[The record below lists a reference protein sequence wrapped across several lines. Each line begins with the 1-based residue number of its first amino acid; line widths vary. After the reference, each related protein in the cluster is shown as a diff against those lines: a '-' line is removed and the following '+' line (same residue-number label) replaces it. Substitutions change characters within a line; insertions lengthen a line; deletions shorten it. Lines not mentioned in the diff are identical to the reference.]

1 VGLSLT
7 VRRALYDGRIDAPK
21 SGKPR
26 TVPITLRLAEALRTA
41 SKLGGDWVYPA
52 ARSAGPCPYNT
63 LLLRLRRVCHESGVE
78 SLGCHALRHTYA
90 TEQLRSGVDP
100 RTLQDRLGHS
110 SLTITAVY
118 LHASGASERR
128 GMDAFE
134 ARLQAPAATVAN
146 LAQARKRRAGS

>member
-63 LLLRLRRVCHESGVE
+63 LLLR
-78 SLGCHALRHTYA
+78 
-90 TEQLRSGVDP
+90 SGVDP